1 MTILFDFRHYGSNRA
16 PLILGF
22 DAAWLEINKGFTKEL
37 AGWIRDTLADHSDV
51 YFVTQIQVIDFIN
64 RYNIPEFIVE
74 FLIQFNY
81 LLSVMFCALLQYL
94 YFQPF
99 NL

>member
-1 MTILFDFRHYGSNRA
+1 MYRHYGSNRA

-51 YFVTQIQVIDFIN
+51 YFVTQIQVIDLFIYYDIAVFIVLYNSIINHLDKFIN
-64 RYNIPEFIVE
+64 NRLTLRYP
-74 FLIQFNY
+74 
-81 LLSVMFCALLQYL
+81 
-94 YFQPF
+94 
-99 NL
+99 

>member
-1 MTILFDFRHYGSNRA
+1 MDNELHLFLFRHYSTNRA

-51 YFVTQIQVIDFIN
+51 YFVTQIQVILFII
-64 RYNIPEFIVE
+64 YET
-74 FLIQFNY
+74 LII
-81 LLSVMFCALLQYL
+81 MIM
-94 YFQPF
+94 
-99 NL
+99 

>member
-51 YFVTQIQVIDFIN
+51 YFVTQIQVIDLFIC
-64 RYNIPEFIVE
+64 YDIAVFIVE
-74 FLIQFNY
+74 FIIQFNY
-81 LLSVMFCALLQYL
+81 YIS
-94 YFQPF
+94 
-99 NL
+99 

>member
-1 MTILFDFRHYGSNRA
+1 MNKLLYLIRSRHYSTNRA

-51 YFVTQIQVIDFIN
+51 YFVTQIQVILIIIYETLIIMIISNDF
-64 RYNIPEFIVE
+64 
-74 FLIQFNY
+74 
-81 LLSVMFCALLQYL
+81 
-94 YFQPF
+94 
-99 NL
+99 